1 MSPVANR
8 IWQADGHETGT
19 KYPTARVVS
28 LSNTVQTQSNFSG
41 SVLRRVYDL
50 GSATP
55 QTAILSNTATIASVL
70 YSSLQAWDIDDIG
83 FNFRDAVT
91 SNDVGGWEGNHTYR
105 FEYSLPHTTQGYL
118 PVVFELHVVPMLSA

>member
-1 MSPVANR
+1 VPVPPR
-8 IWQADGHETGT
+8 IWQAESHETGT
-19 KYPTARVVS
+19 KFPTARVVS

-55 QTAILSNTATIASVL
+55 QTAILSNTATVASVMFN
-70 YSSLQAWDIDDIG
+70 SLQDWDIDDVG
-83 FNFRDAVT
+83 FNFRDSVT

-105 FEYSLPHTTQGYL
+105 FEYLLPHTSQGNL
-118 PVVFELHVVPMLSA
+118 PVIFDLKIVPMLTV